1 MPLKV
6 NQELISRPPQNVAM
20 PRYDRRELKPGI
32 LHIGVGGFHR
42 AHQAVY
48 AEDLF
53 HLGEER
59 QWGLCGIGLL
69 PQDAHMRD
77 VMREQDCLYT
87 LVERAQNGDSARV
100 VGSIGSY
107 LFAPDDREAVLEK
120 MASAETKIVS
130 LTITE
135 GGYYQDAATG
145 GFDSRH
151 ADITHD
157 LGHPQA
163 PRCAF
168 GFLLEALDRRRRRG
182 LGPFTVMSCDN
193 IQGNGGVAKNVVLSM
208 AEMRDPALARWLAQH
223 GAFPNSMVTA
233 SHQPRPTNIAR
244 WCARSL
250 GSTMPGRSR
259 PSGSSSG

>member
-1 MPLKV
+1 
-6 NQELISRPPQNVAM
+6 
-20 PRYDRRELKPGI
+20 
-32 LHIGVGGFHR
+32 
-42 AHQAVY
+42 
-48 AEDLF
+48 
-53 HLGEER
+53 
-59 QWGLCGIGLL
+59 
-69 PQDAHMRD
+69 MRD

-87 LVERAQNGDSARV
+87 LVERGQNRDSARV
-100 VGSIGSY
+100 VGSIGDY

-157 LGHPQA
+157 LSHPQE

-168 GFLLEALDRRRRRG
+168 GFLLEALDRRQRRG

-208 AEMRDPALARWLAQH
+208 AEMRDPRWPAGWRNTALSPIAWW
-223 GAFPNSMVTA
+223 TA
-233 SHQPRPTNIAR
+233 SHPPRPTNTAR
-244 WCARSL
+244 WCARNL
-250 GSTMPGRSR
+250 GSTMRGRSR